1 MADLE
6 VLYNSECP
14 ICNREINHYKKISKN
29 NINFIPISTETLKS
43 WSLSEDQAAKK
54 LHARLNGKQI
64 DGNTDD
70 VLDLGDLNNKFISF
84 GWEVIELND
93 GNSINEIINKI
104 KIAKT
109 KLGHEKPIVIL
120 MKTEMGNGVDFM
132 MNTHAWHGKAPNNE
146 QLKIALSQNKQTLGD
161 Y

>member
-1 MADLE
+1 MIRRDNMADLE

-64 DGNTDD
+64 DGVDAFLVIWDKLPYYRLLSKIIAIWPVKN
-70 VLDLGDLNNKFISF
+70 ISN
-84 GWEVIELND
+84 LLY
-93 GNSINEIINKI
+93 SKI
-104 KIAKT
+104 
-109 KLGHEKPIVIL
+109 L
-120 MKTEMGNGVDFM
+120 
-132 MNTHAWHGKAPNNE
+132 AP
-146 QLKIALSQNKQTLGD
+146 LLF
-161 Y
+161 